1 MTEVQFM
8 RKMER
13 EFSALREWANSE
25 TNVSCSKCPAK
36 FCAIRDGKPETCAKV
51 KRLVKA
57 VQEDPT
63 ILLTAINK
71 D

>member
-8 RKMER
+8 RKLER
-13 EFSALREWANSE
+13 EFSALRDWANSDV
-25 TNVSCSKCPAK
+25 NVKCGKCPAK

-63 ILLTAINK
+63 ILLNAIS
-71 D
+71 